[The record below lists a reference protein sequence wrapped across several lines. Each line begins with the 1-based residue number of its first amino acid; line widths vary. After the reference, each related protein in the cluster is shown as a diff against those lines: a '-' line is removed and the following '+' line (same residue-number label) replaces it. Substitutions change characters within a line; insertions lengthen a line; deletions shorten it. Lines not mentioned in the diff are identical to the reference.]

1 MSNQIDVDWDIGFWS
16 RRYPAHYLAV
26 YNRELGR
33 PPAEKL
39 EALWRWK
46 TLNRARFALEDLTP
60 YLADA
65 QELIDGIPGS
75 VAEQPLSAV
84 TDAFIE
90 LRRRLKTTEGPL
102 SPDSRVAV
110 TPQFLLH
117 LVDSDQSYS
126 GRFPILDVMVAR
138 AWRTHTAE
146 DSSTTLQGSL
156 TCSRGSYRRLLQ
168 YFYERCKTAS
178 QIAQLERALFM
189 QGRAIGYYREN
200 EGVYGEIRNV
210 PVEASRQYLEDIVRH
225 SAPRESK

>member
-1 MSNQIDVDWDIGFWS
+1 MDVDWDVGFWS

-26 YNRELGR
+26 YNRALGK
-33 PPAEKL
+33 PPADKL
-39 EALWRWK
+39 TALWRWK
-46 TLNRARFALEDLTP
+46 TLNRAPYAPRDLIP

-65 QELIDGIPGS
+65 QELINGVSGS

-84 TDAFIE
+84 TDAFVE

-117 LVDSDQSYS
+117 LVDSDGSYS

-146 DSSTTLQGSL
+146 DESTTLQGSL
-156 TCSRGSYRRLLQ
+156 TCSRGSYRRLMQ
-168 YFYERCKTAS
+168 YFYERCETAS
-178 QIAQLERALFM
+178 QIAKLERALFM

-200 EGVYGEIRNV
+200 EGVYDEIRNV
-210 PVEASRQYLEDIVRH
+210 PVEASKQYLEDIVQH
-225 SAPRESK
+225 SAPEG